1 MGSVIAHRICSN
13 VYFSQLTAGQIARGG
28 GYSVRQL
35 CTGCISCSPSEKC
48 HLAAAQHVHAYSNW
62 NWMYS
67 VCHSVWL
74 GVWVPWY
81 PLYRIYICSK
91 GRVTGPWPALV
102 LLRLQSS
109 VSLSY
114 ILHCWTEWDFSNPG
128 QQLSEGDAAGDER
141 DKVTSADASANFLLE

>member
-109 VSLSY
+109 VSH
-114 ILHCWTEWDFSNPG
+114 IFCT
-128 QQLSEGDAAGDER
+128 AGLTG
-141 DKVTSADASANFLLE
+141 TSAILASNSLRVTLLEMKGIK